1 MAAGTDRGVSGADPG
16 NLGLYQSLF
25 CKKVI
30 DATKAELKR
39 NGFLQMRAF
48 VAKTFPAYTFE
59 MLDRMPMERVVQL
72 YATAVWVAEE
82 EKKWVKT
89 NTPRR

>member
-1 MAAGTDRGVSGADPG
+1 MKS
-16 NLGLYQSLF
+16 
-25 CKKVI
+25 
-30 DATKAELKR
+30 

-72 YATAVWVAEE
+72 YATAVWVGEEE
-82 EKKWVKT
+82 EKLIKSKT
-89 NTPRR
+89 SRR